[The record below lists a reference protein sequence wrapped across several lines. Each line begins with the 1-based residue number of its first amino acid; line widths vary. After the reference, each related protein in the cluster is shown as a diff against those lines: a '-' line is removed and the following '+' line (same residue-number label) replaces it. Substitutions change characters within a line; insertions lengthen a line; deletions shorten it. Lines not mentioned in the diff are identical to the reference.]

1 MVLGRGSPAL
11 WQDRCRSGS
20 VGGGWKG
27 LLPVSTHRG
36 ADEPGASAWRGQ
48 QPLLPI
54 CPAGGVWAVEGV
66 HRLGGHRGLAKPHPP
81 VCRADCPVHGH
92 AEAGLWRECLGS
104 GSCPTPAHWPWGPET
119 TFSPV
124 RRALGRRRTAH
135 RGRIYFPFDFQPFQ
149 ESAYPPSPSPYSSGN
164 MSFFSFYQRCRCER
178 GRCVSS
184 SADGPE
190 QVLAGR
196 ECAGLPAGALGE
208 GGACPRLP
216 GSGGEGASWQ
226 AALSLGAHLPPGS

>member
-66 HRLGGHRGLAKPHPP
+66 HRLGGHRSLAEPHPP

-149 ESAYPPSPSPYSSGN
+149 ESAYPPSPSPI
-164 MSFFSFYQRCRCER
+164 FFWEHVFFLLL
-178 GRCVSS
+178 
-184 SADGPE
+184 SASP
-190 QVLAGR
+190 L
-196 ECAGLPAGALGE
+196 
-208 GGACPRLP
+208 
-216 GSGGEGASWQ
+216 
-226 AALSLGAHLPPGS
+226 